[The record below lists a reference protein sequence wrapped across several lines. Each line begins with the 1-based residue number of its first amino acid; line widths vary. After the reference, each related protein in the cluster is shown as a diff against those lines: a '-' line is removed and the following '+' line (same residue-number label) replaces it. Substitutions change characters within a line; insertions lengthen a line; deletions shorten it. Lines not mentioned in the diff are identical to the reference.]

1 MRTEEEFK
9 QALHEKKVPL
19 LVLDQKWHRLF
30 AIHGKTDEIK
40 ETEEELN
47 GLLARQGKLN
57 SEVKDLKKVKNTLMN
72 NIMENMDDSI
82 SEAERNQREK
92 KLEQD
97 KRLIEEINEKIS
109 NAEDELLDLPNI
121 IKECNEELMLLSMDY
136 FYSKLRVNQQEA
148 KEIEDWITQVRIDLK
163 KNIIKKQNREIN
175 NREIY
180 AYLHDILGN
189 EVIDIFDIQY
199 DDSTLGEKES

>member
-57 SEVKDLKKVKNTLMN
+57 SEVKDLKKLKNTLMN
-72 NIMENMDDSI
+72 NIMENMYDSI

-92 KLEQD
+92 KLEED